1 MRSFFEDIRYGLRTL
16 FKHPGFTCV
25 AVLSLALGIGAV
37 TSVYSMVSSVLLHP
51 LPYEDSSTIVRVSNV
66 HLKTKDNW
74 SVSYPQM
81 RDWQEQN
88 TVFEYLSGVT
98 STGFNLT
105 GEKGPE
111 FVEGGL
117 ITSEFFP
124 LLRIQPILGRN
135 INPEEDEI
143 GQANVVMLAEQL
155 WESRYDRDESLIGDA
170 ITLNGVPYTVIGIVP
185 EDFRFLEVGPTDLWV
200 PAAVRTFAENRGSH
214 WLQCIGRLNEGVSF
228 EQAEAEMNAIV
239 RGMEEKFPDN
249 YTDRGV
255 GVTPYGE
262 DSTEDLEVA
271 FWILFGCVGFVLL
284 IACVNVANLLLAR
297 VTGRQKEVTIRVALG
312 AGRGRLIR
320 QLLTE
325 SMVLALMGG
334 ALGVLFSMWGIDF
347 IISLIPAAEAMFY
360 VEYFEFS
367 LNSEVLLVTLGITL
381 LTGIL
386 FGLVPAL
393 QASNPDLN
401 QSLKEG
407 GAAGAGKKRHRLLGA
422 LVISEVALALI
433 LLISA
438 GLMMQSF
445 QNVRKVDPGFDTE
458 KLLVV
463 SLGLAQKEYDT
474 TEKQS
479 LFFNQLEE
487 RLAGLGNVKSVGG
500 SGLIPLTNS
509 NSTTSIWIEGQP
521 DPEPGKY
528 NHAGIRPIT
537 PNYPETMGFRLLE
550 GRYMTAQDNNKNN
563 EVTLINQAM
572 AEKYW
577 PNENAVGKRFRMSK
591 EEDEETKWITVV
603 GILGNVRFSGLT
615 EGYYPEFFLNHE
627 IHSWAYMN
635 MVIRTE
641 GDPTMLANAA
651 RLAVRDI
658 DPNQPVYNI
667 ETMESYISESI
678 WMNRFTTVLFGV
690 LALMALC
697 LSVIGVYGVINYSVS
712 QRTHEIGIRMALG
725 AQNTDVQGLVVRQGL
740 KMAVIGVLIGLPCA
754 YGLGKL
760 MASLLYGVSS
770 SDPMTFAGVSIILV
784 FIAIMA
790 SFIPAR
796 KATRVDPVIALR
808 YE

>member
-1 MRSFFEDIRYGLRTL
+1 
-16 FKHPGFTCV
+16 
-25 AVLSLALGIGAV
+25 
-37 TSVYSMVSSVLLHP
+37 MVSSVLLHP
-51 LPYEDSSTIVRVSNV
+51 LPFEDSDTIVQVKNI
-66 HLKTKDNW
+66 HLKTKDDW
-74 SVSYPQM
+74 SISYPQL

-88 TVFEYLSGVT
+88 TVFEQLSGVS

-111 FVEGGL
+111 FVDGGMV
-117 ITSEFFP
+117 TSDFFP
-124 LLRIQPILGRN
+124 LLRIQPVIGRN
-135 INPEEDEI
+135 FNPDEDEI
-143 GQANVVMLAEQL
+143 GQANVVMLTEQL
-155 WESRYDRDESLIGDA
+155 WESRYDRDESLIDGA
-170 ITLNGVPYTVIGIVP
+170 ITLNGEPFTVIGIVP
-185 EDFRFLEVGPTDLWV
+185 ESFKFLEVGPVDIWV
-200 PAAVRTFAENRGSH
+200 PAAVRRYAENRGSH
-214 WLQCIGRLNEGVSF
+214 WMRGIGRLKEGVSY

-249 YTDRGV
+249 YTERGV
-255 GVTPYGE
+255 GIGPYGE
-262 DSTEDLEVA
+262 DSTEDMAVA

-297 VTGRQKEVTIRVALG
+297 VTGRQKEVTIRIALG

-334 ALGVLFSMWGIDF
+334 ALGVLFSVWGIDF
-347 IISLIPAAEAMFY
+347 IISLIPQAEAMFY
-360 VEYFEFS
+360 VEYFQFG
-367 LNSEVLLVTLGITL
+367 LNTEVLLVTLGITL

-407 GAAGAGKKRHRLLGA
+407 GAAGSGKKRHRLLGA
-422 LVISEVALALI
+422 LVTSEVALALI

-445 QNVRKVDPGFDTE
+445 QNVRNVDPGFDTDN
-458 KLLVV
+458 LLVV
-463 SLGLAQKEYDT
+463 TLGLPEKEYDT
-474 TEKQS
+474 KEKQS

-509 NSTTSIWIEGQP
+509 NSTTSIYIEGQP

-528 NHAGIRPIT
+528 NHAGIRPVT
-537 PNYPETMGFRLLE
+537 ANYHETMGFSLLE
-550 GRYMTAQDNNKNN
+550 GRYMTAQDNNEKNQ
-563 EVTLINQAM
+563 VSLINKAM
-572 AEKYW
+572 ADKYW
-577 PNENAVGKRFRMSK
+577 PGENAVGKRFRLSSK
-591 EEDEETKWITVV
+591 EDEEFVWITVI
-603 GILGNVRFSGLT
+603 GILGNVRYSGLT
-615 EGYYPEFFLNHE
+615 EDYYPEFFLNHE
-627 IHSWAYMN
+627 INSWGYMN

-641 GDPTMLANAA
+641 GDPVALGNAA

-667 ETMESYISESI
+667 ETMDSYISESI
-678 WMNRFTTVLFGV
+678 WMNRFTTTLFGV

-697 LSVIGVYGVINYSVS
+697 LAVIGVYGVINYSVS

-725 AQNTDVQGLVVRQGL
+725 AQNTDVQGIIVRQGL
-740 KMAVIGVLIGLPCA
+740 KLAVIGVLIGLPCA

-760 MASLLYGVSS
+760 MASLLFGVST
-770 SDPMTFAGVSIILV
+770 SDPLTFAGVSIILV

-796 KATRVDPVIALR
+796 KATKVDPVIALR